1 MGIPIRIYMISN
13 LLVEFNREDG
23 SALAF
28 LTSFLYNTNVKH
40 DYYGALAQW
49 IESQTSNLSVG
60 GSSPS
65 CLANHNHPSK
75 GWFAQGL

>member
-49 IESQTSNLSVG
+49 IESQTSNL
-60 GSSPS
+60 
-65 CLANHNHPSK
+65 
-75 GWFAQGL
+75 